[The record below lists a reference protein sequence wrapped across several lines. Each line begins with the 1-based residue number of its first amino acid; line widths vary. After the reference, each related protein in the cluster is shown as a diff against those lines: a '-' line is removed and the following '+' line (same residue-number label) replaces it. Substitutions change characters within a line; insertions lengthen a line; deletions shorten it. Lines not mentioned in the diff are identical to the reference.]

1 MTNSQANLS
10 QTKKQGAVEEFINK
24 RLVPILQKLSGNKYL
39 RSMMEGFYVTLP
51 IIIFSSLIGLIM
63 WIPPAIYHK
72 WAWNTTTMQ
81 CLSTMYTFTMGIV
94 TIWFASGIAI
104 ALAKKL
110 DKRLPDDRKMNFI
123 MVGFAGAMAIILL
136 SGVINYD
143 AKGNAGAILNISY
156 LGSSGMI
163 MGIIVGLTLP
173 WIFYWALYWNI
184 TIRLPKAVPQ
194 GVSQSFA
201 DIIPLA
207 LALIPYWLIGFTYM
221 HFQSQTLTQGLFTLI
236 KPLIHSS
243 DSYGALIGIAFATAL
258 IWFCGIHGPSVTR
271 PFLVPFMTQNLNDN
285 HQLIIHGGHAT
296 HILTYQMSYDFTSTI
311 GGTGATLVIPLLFIL
326 FAKSKQAKAVGIAS
340 IIPVFFQVNEPLLFG
355 APMILNPIMLLPF
368 LVIPILNIC
377 LFKFFVINLGMNAQ
391 SVSVPWSTPAVVG
404 LYLGTSLDPKSF
416 LLFFS
421 FLLLDGVLWLPFLL
435 IYDKVLCGQEITK
448 MALSGEEA
456 PLHYNIMTKWRYHTV
471 LLFRNKE
478 SLKYEK
484 DLTQLRLL
492 KDDIALNRN
501 IRQEAKAQRRLILI
515 QERLD
520 RKAEIAAKKSAANQE
535 HIGPVVKVEAI
546 TNKLNKKIRNVLI
559 LCYGAGTSA
568 MFANSCSQG
577 AKLLG
582 KDQEYNFSSSS
593 YGNHRNKMEKS
604 DLVILSPQ
612 LRIYKDEILEDAKH
626 YKLKIHN
633 IDAQNYIGLAQKPE
647 GAIEYVE
654 GIWKQSFTSNT
665 E

>member
-1 MTNSQANLS
+1 MTSSKTNLS
-10 QTKKQGAVEEFINK
+10 QKKQGVVEEFINK

-63 WIPPAIYHK
+63 WIPPAIQSNWK
-72 WAWNTTTMQ
+72 WNKTTTE

-104 ALAKKL
+104 AFSKKL
-110 DKRLPDDRKMNFI
+110 DKRLPDDRKMNTI
-123 MVGFAGAMAIILL
+123 IVGFAGAMAIILL
-136 SGVINYD
+136 SGVINFD
-143 AKGNAGAILNISY
+143 ALGNAGTTLNISY
-156 LGSSGMI
+156 LASQGMI
-163 MGIIVGLTLP
+163 MGIVVGLTLP
-173 WIFYWALYWNI
+173 WIFYWCLYWNI

-207 LALIPYWLIGFTYM
+207 FALIPYWLIGFSYM
-221 HFQSQTLTQGLFTLI
+221 HFSGQTLTQGLFQLI

-285 HQLIIHGGHAT
+285 HQAIIHGGHAT

-340 IIPVFFQVNEPLLFG
+340 IVPVFFQVNEPLLFG

-368 LVIPILNIC
+368 LIIPILNIC
-377 LFKFFVINLGMNAQ
+377 LFKFFVIDLGMQAQ
-391 SVSVPWSTPAVVG
+391 SVAVPWSTPAIFG
-404 LYLGTSLDPKSF
+404 LYLGTSLDPKAF
-416 LLFFS
+416 LLFAS
-421 FLLLDGVLWLPFLL
+421 FILLDAVLWLPFLL
-435 IYDKVLCGQEITK
+435 IYDKVLCGQEVTK
-448 MALSGEEA
+448 MEELGAEA
-456 PLHYNIMTKWRYHTV
+456 PLHYNIVTKWRYHLA
-471 LLFRNKE
+471 LLFRTKG
-478 SLKYEK
+478 SPRYQTCQ
-484 DLTQLRLL
+484 TQLLL
-492 KDDIALNRN
+492 LQDDIALNRQV
-501 IRQEAKAQRRLILI
+501 RQEARTKRRVILT

-520 RKAEIAAKKSAANQE
+520 RKADIKARKINK
-535 HIGPVVKVEAI
+535 HLHPVVAIEKVSQKI
-546 TNKLNKKIRNVLI
+546 NNKIRNVLI

-568 MFANSCSQG
+568 MFANSCSEG

-582 KDQEYNFSSSS
+582 KDKEYRFSASS

-626 YKLKIHN
+626 YKLQIHN

-647 GAIEYVE
+647 GAMEYVE
-654 GIWKQSFTSNT
+654 GIWKKNFKSST